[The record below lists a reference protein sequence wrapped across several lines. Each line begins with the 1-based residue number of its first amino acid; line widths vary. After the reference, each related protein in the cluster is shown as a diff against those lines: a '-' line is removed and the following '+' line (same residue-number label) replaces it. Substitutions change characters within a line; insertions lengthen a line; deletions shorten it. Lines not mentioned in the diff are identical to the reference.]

1 MDLINVWIME
11 FAVTN
16 ACRMFVDAR
25 NIYRLV
31 TVLREH
37 VKNSGIGNEDPTIK
51 RPDTNRLK
59 IVGRGVPK
67 IVLETINNGSGTY
80 MSRMRRQCSYGGRQ
94 TVSMES

>member
-16 ACRMFVDAR
+16 ACRMFVVAR

-31 TVLREH
+31 TVLREQ
-37 VKNSGIGNEDPTIK
+37 KNSGIGKEDPTIK
-51 RPDTNRLK
+51 RPDTNKLK